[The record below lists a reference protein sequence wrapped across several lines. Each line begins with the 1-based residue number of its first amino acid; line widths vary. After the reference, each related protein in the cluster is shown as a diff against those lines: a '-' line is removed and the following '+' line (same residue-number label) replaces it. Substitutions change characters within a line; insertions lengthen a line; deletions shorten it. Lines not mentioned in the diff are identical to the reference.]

1 MAASP
6 IALLFRRGSARA
18 PASAV
23 PEARRP
29 PQMFA
34 ATSGSR
40 GNRVFSKNRIRAP
53 HSHLRTTHELGI
65 ETRTVEA
72 FEDFGGRDHRVICSV
87 RRRLRVV
94 SVGAQGHDDRLAE
107 TLVRWPRAGFR
118 RAIRTT
124 RRCQM
129 LKCSAPI
136 WDIRA
141 GTVRWPAGASRFSRL
156 SRPTRHRK
164 FSLPTRSSQ
173 SPGCI
178 VSRIGS

>member
-1 MAASP
+1 MNGDGCIPDRVA
-6 IALLFRRGSARA
+6 FSARECACPGECCPGGA
-18 PASAV
+18 PPSADV
-23 PEARRP
+23 RCDLRLARQP
-29 PQMFA
+29 GFLQESN
-34 ATSGSR
+34 T
-40 GNRVFSKNRIRAP
+40 
-53 HSHLRTTHELGI
+53 RTAFPHELGI

-156 SRPTRHRK
+156 SRLTRHRR